1 MVVFERTSPPLS
13 ELDIA
18 RVERRLGVHLP
29 HDLKQ
34 HYLMHNGGKPRPGFF
49 HKDGEAYGVR
59 KFLAMNTDDENSGF
73 EATYVD
79 LVDRTP
85 EFPRGYIP
93 FASDEAGD
101 YFLYS
106 VKPDS
111 FGNIMLNSHEDYG
124 DDDRFVVFLAPT
136 LREFISS
143 LSELS
148 AS

>member
-1 MVVFERTSPPLS
+1 MVVLERPSPPLS

-18 RVERRLGVHLP
+18 RVERRLRVHLP

-34 HYLMHNGGKPRPGFF
+34 HYLLHNGGKPRPGFF
-49 HKDGEAYGVR
+49 HKDGEAYGVL

-93 FASDEAGD
+93 FACDETGD

-124 DDDRFVVFLAPT
+124 DDDRFVVFLAPS
-136 LREFISS
+136 LSEFINS